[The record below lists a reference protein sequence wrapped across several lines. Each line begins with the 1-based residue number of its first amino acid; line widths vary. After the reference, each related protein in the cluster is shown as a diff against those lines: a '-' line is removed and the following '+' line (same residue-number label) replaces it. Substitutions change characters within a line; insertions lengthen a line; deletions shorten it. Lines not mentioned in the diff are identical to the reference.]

1 MTIMRWRFICIFQFL
16 ALMYTAPASAEQELS
31 FGIFPYISP
40 ASLVEFQSPLK
51 RYIEENLNQPV
62 AIVTAQDF
70 DTFLER
76 TQKAEYDIL
85 YTAPH
90 FGRIAQKQNG
100 YIPLVMTSHKVQGYF
115 LVKNES
121 PVKKLED
128 LKDKTVMIAQRK
140 SVLFQLT
147 EHKLRQH
154 GLMEGKNI
162 TLLETRT
169 HNNALYAPLRDEADA
184 SVTGVLLWHTL
195 GQEYKEKMHILDT
208 TDSVPGFFILVH
220 SRVPQ
225 AKRDKLKQALLNF
238 SSTDEGR
245 EYFKKTGFIGMEPLP
260 EKILKAMD
268 QYTKAV
274 VQQQ

>member
-1 MTIMRWRFICIFQFL
+1 MTILRWRSIGFIQVL
-16 ALMYTAPASAEQELS
+16 ALLHAPLTYAVQELN

-51 RYIEENLNQPV
+51 RYVEENLKQPV

-76 TQKAEYDIL
+76 TGKGEYDIL

-90 FGRIAQKQNG
+90 FGRVAQKFHG
-100 YIPLVMTSHKVQGYF
+100 YIPIAMTSHKVQGYF

-128 LKDKTVMIAQRK
+128 LRGKTVMIAQRK

-147 EHKLRQH
+147 EHKLRQK
-154 GLMEGKNI
+154 GLIDGNNVSLI
-162 TLLETRT
+162 ETRT

-184 SVTGVLLWHTL
+184 SVTGALLWHTL
-195 GQEYKEKMHILDT
+195 GQEYKEKMHVLDT

-220 SRVPQ
+220 PRVSAAQ
-225 AKRDKLKQALLNF
+225 RNKLKQALLEF
-238 SSTDEGR
+238 PATDEGK
-245 EYFKKTGFIGMEPLP
+245 EYFRKTGFIGMEPLS
-260 EKILKAMD
+260 EEMLKAMD
-268 QYTKAV
+268 SYTKV
-274 VQQQ
+274 ILQPQ